1 MARRST
7 KTPPPDDAY
16 EERIL
21 DIDVVDEMQGSFLEY
36 AYSVI
41 YSRALPDA
49 RDGMKPVQR
58 RIVYQ
63 MNEMGLRPDRG
74 FVKCARVVGEVM
86 GKLHPHGDASIYDA
100 MVRMA
105 QPFSMRLPLVD
116 GHGNFGSLGNDDP
129 PAAMRYTESR
139 MAPAALLMT
148 ESIEEDTV
156 DFAPN
161 YDGQEQEPAALPA
174 AYPNLLVNG
183 ASGIAVGMATNM
195 PPHNLGEVVAAARHL
210 IRHPNADLETLMRF
224 VPGPDLPTGGRI
236 VGLSGI
242 KDAYASGRG
251 SFKIRA
257 TATVET
263 VTARRKGIVVTEL
276 PFTVGPEK
284 VISKIKDLVGSKKLQ
299 GIADVKDLTDR
310 SHGLRLVIE
319 IKNGFVPEAVLEQLY
334 KLTPMEESFGINNVA
349 LVDGQ
354 PLTLG
359 LKELLEVYLD
369 HRFDV
374 VRRRSEF
381 RRTKKRDRLHLVE
394 GLLVA
399 LLDIDEVIRL
409 IRESDNSAQA
419 KERLMERF
427 SLSEI
432 QTQYILDTP
441 LRRLTRFD
449 RIELEGERDRLNG
462 EIDELTGILES
473 DAELRKLVS
482 AELASVAKKFATDRR
497 TVLLESAGTPVAATS
512 LQVADDPCRVL
523 LSSTGLL
530 ARTATE
536 DLPPTDP
543 DAKRVKHDVIVSVVA
558 ATQRGDV
565 GAVTSAGRLLRIA
578 VIDLPQLPDTASVPN
593 LAGGAPLSEFLS
605 LEADETVVCL
615 TTLEEASQGLA
626 LGTLQGVV
634 KRVVPDYPANKDEL
648 EVITLKDGDRI
659 VGATEL
665 RTGEEDLVF
674 ITSDAQ
680 LLRYPASQ
688 VRPQGRPAGGMAGV
702 KLTAGAEVLSFTAVD
717 PAAEAVVFTVAGS
730 TGTLDPA
737 GTSAKLTPF
746 DQYPRKGRA
755 TGGVRCQRFLKGED
769 VLILAWAGASPARA
783 AQKNGTPVELPEI
796 DPRRDGSGTPLP
808 KPVEVLAG
816 PVG

>member
-1 MARRST
+1 MRTAG
-7 KTPPPDDAY
+7 TPP
-16 EERIL
+16 
-21 DIDVVDEMQGSFLEY
+21 S
-36 AYSVI
+36 
-41 YSRALPDA
+41 
-49 RDGMKPVQR
+49 
-58 RIVYQ
+58 
-63 MNEMGLRPDRG
+63 
-74 FVKCARVVGEVM
+74 
-86 GKLHPHGDASIYDA
+86 
-100 MVRMA
+100 
-105 QPFSMRLPLVD
+105 
-116 GHGNFGSLGNDDP
+116 
-129 PAAMRYTESR
+129 
-139 MAPAALLMT
+139 
-148 ESIEEDTV
+148 
-156 DFAPN
+156 
-161 YDGQEQEPAALPA
+161 
-174 AYPNLLVNG
+174 
-183 ASGIAVGMATNM
+183 AT
-195 PPHNLGEVVAAARHL
+195 G
-210 IRHPNADLETLMRF
+210 
-224 VPGPDLPTGGRI
+224 
-236 VGLSGI
+236 
-242 KDAYASGRG
+242 
-251 SFKIRA
+251 
-257 TATVET
+257 
-263 VTARRKGIVVTEL
+263 
-276 PFTVGPEK
+276 
-284 VISKIKDLVGSKKLQ
+284 
-299 GIADVKDLTDR
+299 
-310 SHGLRLVIE
+310 
-319 IKNGFVPEAVLEQLY
+319 
-334 KLTPMEESFGINNVA
+334 
-349 LVDGQ
+349 
-354 PLTLG
+354 
-359 LKELLEVYLD
+359 
-369 HRFDV
+369 
-374 VRRRSEF
+374 
-381 RRTKKRDRLHLVE
+381 RTKKRDRLHLVE

-816 PVG
+816 PAS